1 MPNWFLKIMAM
12 FNGDMVTISKM
23 AGKSRD
29 CHSTKAKDVLGW
41 NPIPAED
48 SILET
53 AKQLIEYKLI

>member
-1 MPNWFLKIMAM
+1 MAM